1 MRGRFNIGI
10 VIYMNLI
17 KIKKILIILLG
28 VFIVSSALLYR
39 NSIEHDRHLENLY
52 KLHES
57 FMEIYSAPELYAQE
71 NLEKL
76 TMQSWGF
83 LKKDTDFIKNLSK
96 VAEALPVT
104 YIDQSGHEKEQA
116 LLALHQ
122 SYFLKVRQAVMK
134 MRRTYIH
141 LLYSAFATNSYADY
155 IPKRQYQG
163 KGADLSFYESNLQ
176 LKGKEITHKH
186 GEIDYLVIGSG
197 PAGSLIASELKRKF
211 KGARIVI
218 MESGPFVT
226 PKSMPTDQ
234 ATEFL
239 ESKGQRFT
247 HDGGILI
254 KNGQV
259 VGGGTT
265 VNIDLAFSPLLP
277 SIRNKLE
284 RWTEKGWISPRIVGD
299 EKTKWQRI
307 KTIYRWIK
315 NVIGT
320 RSVDDAEINKNNAL
334 LKNAIHTAR
343 TYDLNQEPFD
353 AGKDKILKIS
363 AVDAFL
369 LPALRNDTKKNS
381 STLDIIPSAKAH
393 KIVFEENGPLKKAA
407 GVEITFLKPF
417 NNPNIIKDING
428 FDASPGQRAT
438 IKARNVIVS
447 AGALGSATLLLKS
460 NIVNPNIGKGIVLH
474 PSIPVVGL
482 FDHEINVMEGL
493 YASVYAP
500 SEDLSDQYF
509 FESMGDDP
517 SVIAQIIP
525 GFGKEIGAFIKKF
538 PYLGGFGVMLV
549 DSVTQKNHIAIDPLT
564 EEPQIR
570 YTLIDSDKNRFRKAL
585 KKGVKMLFKQGAKKV
600 FIPSMEAINNGKLPI
615 FDPTDDY
622 KKAIDALQFSP
633 AANIISSAHM
643 QGSNKMGNNP
653 MKSVVD
659 QKFRVWNPETS
670 TYFPN
675 LFVVDSSVFP
685 ESIGANPMQ
694 SIYTFAKLF
703 IQELTDKPLSI

>member
-1 MRGRFNIGI
+1 MSFTF
-10 VIYMNLI
+10 
-17 KIKKILIILLG
+17 KKKCVVFCALAVLTLLAYKTYSEKNELHG
-28 VFIVSSALLYR
+28 
-39 NSIEHDRHLENLY
+39 NLY
-52 KLHES
+52 KLHKS
-57 FMEIYSAPELYAQE
+57 FVHLYAVPDLWTAE
-71 NLEKL
+71 HKKEFTKA
-76 TMQSWGF
+76 TWGQ
-83 LKKDTDFIKNLSK
+83 LKTRPAFMKSLSK
-96 VAEALPVT
+96 VSEALPLSYEEQT
-104 YIDQSGHEKEQA
+104 QDQKKEA
-116 LLALHQ
+116 LISLHQ
-122 SYFLKVRQAVMK
+122 SYFLKVRQAAFLV
-134 MRRTYIH
+134 RQSYINII
-141 LLYSAFATNSYADY
+141 YSPETTNPYAGY
-155 IPKRQYQG
+155 VPKPKIDKKG
-163 KGADLSFYESNLQ
+163 KDLSFHKSNLQ
-176 LKGKEITHKH
+176 LKEAEVIHKK

-197 PAGSLIASELKRKF
+197 PAGSLIAAELKRKF

-218 MESGPFVT
+218 MESGPFVN
-226 PKSMPTDQ
+226 PKSMRTDQ
-234 ATEFL
+234 VTEFL

-247 HDGGILI
+247 QDGGILI

-320 RSVDDAEINKNNAL
+320 RSVEDAEINKNNAL
-334 LKNAIHTAR
+334 LKNAIHTAK
-343 TYDLNQEPFD
+343 TYDLNQESFN
-353 AGKDKILKIS
+353 AGKNQILKIS

-369 LPALRNDTKKNS
+369 LPALRNNTKKNS

-482 FDHEINVMEGL
+482 FDHEINVMDGL

-509 FESMGDDP
+509 FESMGDEP

-525 GFGKEIGAFIKKF
+525 GFGKEIGEFIKKF

-570 YTLIDSDKNRFRKAL
+570 YQLIESDKNRFRQAL
-585 KKGVKMLFKQGAKKV
+585 KKGIKMLFDQGARKV
-600 FIPSMEAINNGKLPI
+600 FIPSLELVHEGNLPI
-615 FDPTDDY
+615 FEAEDDY
-622 KKAIDALQFSP
+622 EKAIDCLQFKP
-633 AANIISSAHM
+633 AANFITSAHM
-643 QGSNKMGNNP
+643 QSSNKMGDNP

-703 IQELTDKPLSI
+703 IQKLTNKPLVV